1 MPSINAINK
10 IIINLED
17 SLCDEVDNGGV
28 LLEVS
33 AEEGRVGE
41 SVECTHLHSVTL
53 LTLFSN
59 QEQIM
64 TPRFKT

>member
-1 MPSINAINK
+1 MNAINQT
-10 IIINLED
+10 IFNLED
-17 SLCDEVDNGGV
+17 SLRDEVDDGGV
-28 LLEVS
+28 LLEVP

-41 SVECTHLHSVTL
+41 SVECTHLHTVTL